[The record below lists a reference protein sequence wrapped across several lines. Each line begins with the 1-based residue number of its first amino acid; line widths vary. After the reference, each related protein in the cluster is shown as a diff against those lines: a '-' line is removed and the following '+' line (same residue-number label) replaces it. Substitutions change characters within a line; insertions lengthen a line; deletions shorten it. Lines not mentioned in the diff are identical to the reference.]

1 MRAHALCFEVYYLF
15 FSKGKP
21 MSYSHL
27 FIFYTKTKD
36 GCCKGIGFDTEDNV
50 VLKDDATIGIY
61 YTHYRNDYKA
71 LCYSSYLQSNL
82 NAQKENVTRYLRA
95 HGVPDENV
103 TVHYARA
110 NSKNC
115 PFKVSPKEIK
125 KLMGKRKC
133 NYLYRVE
140 LIKK

>member
-1 MRAHALCFEVYYLF
+1 
-15 FSKGKP
+15 

-27 FIFYTKTKD
+27 FIFYTKSKD
-36 GCCKGIGFDTEDNV
+36 GQCKGIGFDTEDNV
-50 VLKDDATIGIY
+50 LLKDDATVGIY
-61 YTHYRNDYKA
+61 YTDYRNVSKP
-71 LCYSSYLQSNL
+71 LCYSSYLQDRL
-82 NAQKENVTRYLRA
+82 KAQKENVTKYLRN
-95 HGVPDENV
+95 HGVPDESV

-140 LIKK
+140 LIKDD